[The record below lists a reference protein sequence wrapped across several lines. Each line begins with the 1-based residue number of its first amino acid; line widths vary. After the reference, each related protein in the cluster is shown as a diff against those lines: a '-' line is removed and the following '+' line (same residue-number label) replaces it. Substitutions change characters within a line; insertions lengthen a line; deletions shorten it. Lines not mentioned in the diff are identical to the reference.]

1 MSTSQQHSNPQ
12 SRPLTAQ
19 EELRLLL
26 SRHLQRLVA
35 ADPKA
40 AREALEMSQ
49 EQAPELHL
57 IAQNE
62 PQSNWAEAVM
72 NSDSMQSLM
81 SRSPSQV
88 KALLEKPDL
97 QSLLEMLP

>member
-1 MSTSQQHSNPQ
+1 MSTSQQPSNPQ
-12 SRPLTAQ
+12 SRHLTAW
-19 EELRLLL
+19 EEQRFLL
-26 SRHLQRLVA
+26 SQHLQRLVA

-40 AREALEMSQ
+40 ARETLGMSQ
-49 EQAPELHL
+49 EHLPEMYL

-62 PQSNWAEAVM
+62 PLSNLVEAVM

-88 KALLEKPDL
+88 KAMLEKPDL